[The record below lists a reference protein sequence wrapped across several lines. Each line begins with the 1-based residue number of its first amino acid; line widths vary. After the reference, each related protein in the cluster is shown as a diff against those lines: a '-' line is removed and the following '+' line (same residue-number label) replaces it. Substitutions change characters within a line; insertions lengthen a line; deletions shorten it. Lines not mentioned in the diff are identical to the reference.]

1 MPLPI
6 EQYALLGDLTTA
18 ALVGL
23 DGSID
28 WLCLPRFDSGAVFAA
43 ILGDAENGRWKI
55 APTDERATARRRYV
69 GASLVLETEFSTPD
83 GKVRITDFMP
93 PRDRRADLFRRVE
106 GIEGDVEMG
115 QEFVLRFDY
124 GRVRP
129 WVRRV
134 HDHEGREAISAVAG
148 PDAICL
154 RGDVLPDAVD
164 HRHSGTFTVRKGQVL
179 DFSLT
184 WYPSHQ
190 RLPRCHDTDERLSAT
205 MGYWHA
211 WAERCSYNGPYH
223 DVVLRSLLTLK
234 ALTFAETG
242 GMVAAPTTSLPEQVG
257 GPRNWDYRF
266 CWLRDAALSLQSLL
280 DTGFRDEAR
289 AWRAWLLRTVAGDPE
304 DLQIMYGIGGERR
317 LSEWTAD
324 WLPGYFGSAPVRI
337 GNAAHG
343 QVQFDV
349 YGEVMD
355 ALAVARDRGL
365 HEDDFSW
372 PLQATLIDSL
382 ADRWHQPDSGIWEM
396 RGEPRRFTHSR
407 VMSWVAFDRA
417 VKACEKHKLPG
428 NLEHWRKVRA
438 EIHAEVLAKGFD
450 PELNTFTQ
458 YYGSKTV
465 DASLLKIGTVGFLP
479 KDDPRVLGTI
489 AAVDQELRQGPLVW
503 RYLTNA
509 ITAEGAVDG
518 LPPGEGA
525 FLACSF
531 WLVQA
536 LAEGGRREEAVE
548 LFEEL
553 LGLASDLGLF
563 AEEYDPHIS
572 RQVGNFPQAFSHLTL
587 VHAALALGGR
597 QDQE

>member
-6 EQYALLGDLTTA
+6 EQYALLGDLSTA

-55 APTDERATARRRYV
+55 APTDERATATRRYV
-69 GASLVLETEFSTPD
+69 GSSLVLETEFSTPT
-83 GKVRITDFMP
+83 GRVRVTDFMP

-106 GIEGDVEMG
+106 GIEGTVEMG

-124 GRVRP
+124 GRIRP

-148 PDAICL
+148 PDALCL
-154 RGDVLPDAVD
+154 RGDVLPDAAD
-164 HRHSGTFTVRKGQVL
+164 HRHSGTFTVRKGRIL
-179 DFSLT
+179 DFSMT
-184 WYPSHQ
+184 WYPSHE
-190 RLPRCHDTDERLSAT
+190 RLPRCHDTDERLKAT
-205 MGYWHA
+205 LGYWHA
-211 WAERCSYNGPYH
+211 WSERCSYQGRYR
-223 DVVLRSLLTLK
+223 DIVLRSLLTLK

-266 CWLRDAALSLQSLL
+266 CWLRDAALSLRALL

-304 DLQIMYGIGGERR
+304 DLQIMYGVAGERR
-317 LSEWTAD
+317 LAEWTAD
-324 WLPGYFGSAPVRI
+324 WLPGYFGSTPVRI

-355 ALAVARDRGL
+355 ALAAARDRGL
-365 HEDDFSW
+365 AEDDFSW
-372 PLQATLIDSL
+372 PLQATLVDSL
-382 ADRWHQPDSGIWEM
+382 AERWHQPDSGIWEV
-396 RGEPRRFTHSR
+396 RGEPRPFTHSR
-407 VMSWVAFDRA
+407 IMSWVAFDRA
-417 VKACEKHKLPG
+417 VKAVEKHKLPG
-428 NLEHWRKVRA
+428 NVERWKKVRD
-438 EIHAEVLAKGFD
+438 EIRHEVLAKGFD
-450 PELNTFTQ
+450 EELNAFTQ
-458 YYGSKTV
+458 YYGSGTV
-465 DASLLKIGTVGFLP
+465 DAALLEVGSMGFLP
-479 KDDPRVLGTI
+479 EDDPRVLGTVD
-489 AAVDQELRQGPLVW
+489 AVDRELRQGPLVW
-503 RYLTNA
+503 RYLTHA
-509 ITAEGAVDG
+509 MTPEGTVDG

-531 WLVQA
+531 WLVKS
-536 LAEGGRREEAVE
+536 LADGGRKEEATE

-553 LGLASDLGLF
+553 LGLANDLGLL
-563 AEEYDPHIS
+563 AEEYDPHLG
-572 RQVGNFPQAFSHLTL
+572 RLVGNFPQAFSHLTL
-587 VHAALALGGR
+587 VHAALALG
-597 QDQE
+597 